1 MKSSI
6 MLMLALAALLTA
18 LAFTPFCKSP
28 KAELPAE
35 KEYATCFGRTPCS
48 ACSNCSGCKHCKAGG
63 TCGVCEKKKPS
74 GGSYGS
80 GSTKKKTAEASS
92 GQCRA
97 ITKKGTRCSRN
108 QKSGGYCWQ
117 HGG

>member
-6 MLMLALAALLTA
+6 MLLLALSALLTA
-18 LAFTPFCKSP
+18 LAFAPRCKSP

-35 KEYATCFGRTPCS
+35 KEYATCYGRTPCT
-48 ACSNCSGCKHCKAGG
+48 ACSNCSGCKHCNAGG
-63 TCGVCEKKKPS
+63 TCGVCEKKKPVA
-74 GGSYGS
+74 GSYGS
-80 GSTKKKTAEASS
+80 SNKKKTSES
-92 GQCRA
+92 GSIQCRA